1 MARHPI
7 DGFLGS
13 GSIRSRI
20 YKAWRLALEDDGPEL
35 LEVEGFAGI
44 MTTGRWIMAFLQVTI
59 SVILLFWN
67 PSRPIGSYI
76 AMALLVVYNVVVLG
90 ILWRPE
96 TRRLPIRWTSRPVH
110 DPARVRLPVYRSA
123 RSRR

>member
-44 MTTGRWIMAFLQVTI
+44 MTTGGGLW
-59 SVILLFWN
+59 
-67 PSRPIGSYI
+67 PS
-76 AMALLVVYNVVVLG
+76 
-90 ILWRPE
+90 
-96 TRRLPIRWTSRPVH
+96 SR
-110 DPARVRLPVYRSA
+110 
-123 RSRR
+123 

>member
-67 PSRPIGSYI
+67 PSRPIGSYGG
-76 AMALLVVYNVVVLG
+76 G
-90 ILWRPE
+90 ITAP
-96 TRRLPIRWTSRPVH
+96 
-110 DPARVRLPVYRSA
+110 
-123 RSRR
+123 